1 MYESKAKTTKIT
13 ATSRSSIKIRD
24 NFYTIEASEER
35 TILEDEADIGAEWN
49 MLFDSV
55 NAIID
60 SQIEDI
66 VKTFAK

>member
-35 TILEDEADIGAEWN
+35 TILEDEADIEAEWN

>member
-35 TILEDEADIGAEWN
+35 TILEDGADIEAEWN

>member
-35 TILEDEADIGAEWN
+35 TILEDGADIGAEWN